1 MRMARKEKMKKQES
15 DPSITPSYSGPGR
28 EVFSSTRTGFDD
40 IGIDCRA
47 MFLMRDR
54 LKRCIGSL
62 AMHMT
67 RKEKKNKQG
76 SDPRDDL
83 LVFSTSENCML
94 RTRYDR
100 TIGELSAGFGR
111 NDIYF
116 GIFEEMFLPK
126 NIEQI
131 SRFIGISAK
140 PELSKVKVNS
150 ATASVAISEDS
161 RAAVAEHYREV
172 YEYMA
177 DFMPQTRELWGGFK
191 YL

>member
-1 MRMARKEKMKKQES
+1 MNKQE
-15 DPSITPSYSGPGR
+15 
-28 EVFSSTRTGFDD
+28 
-40 IGIDCRA
+40 
-47 MFLMRDR
+47 
-54 LKRCIGSL
+54 
-62 AMHMT
+62 
-67 RKEKKNKQG
+67 

-126 NIEQI
+126 NIEHI